1 MKKLIF
7 VVGARPNF
15 MKVAP
20 VLRAL
25 DRRNHLP
32 WRPWLVH
39 TGQHYSERMSGVF
52 FAELGLPAPDIHLG
66 VGSGTHGAQTAR
78 VLESFEKHLLE
89 LNGSAAGAVVVGD
102 VNSTLACALA
112 ATKLR
117 IPVAHI
123 EAGLRSFDRSMPEE
137 INRVATDAISD
148 LLLVS
153 EPAGESNLRNEG
165 VPAERVKYVGN
176 VMIDTLCWELE
187 RARNLNMRRELGLN
201 GRYALVTMHRPG
213 NVDDPQRLTQIV
225 EFLNKTSERLP
236 LVFPIHPRSRAR
248 MAEWSLDTSLA
259 ENSAI
264 RLIEPLGYRE
274 NLSLMTDA
282 TLVITDSGGL
292 QEETTFLGV
301 PCLTVRPNTERPV
314 TVSQGTNTVVDG
326 DFDLALNLIESILA
340 GSYKSGS
347 PVPGWDGKAAERVAD
362 VLIDEWRN

>member
-1 MKKLIF
+1 MRKLIF

-25 DRRNHLP
+25 NTRGDLP
-32 WRPWLVH
+32 WHPWLVH
-39 TGQHYSERMSGVF
+39 TGQHYGEQMSDIF
-52 FAELGLPAPDIHLG
+52 FEQLGLPAPDVYLG

-78 VLESFEKHLLE
+78 VLESFERHLME
-89 LNGSAAGAVVVGD
+89 LNGGAAGVVVVGD

-112 ATKLR
+112 ATKLQ
-117 IPVAHI
+117 IPMAHL

-153 EPAGESNLRNEG
+153 EPAGETNLQNEG
-165 VPAERVKYVGN
+165 VPGERVRYVGN

-187 RARNLNMRRELGLN
+187 RARNLNIKRELGLN
-201 GRYALVTMHRPG
+201 GRYAMATMHRPS
-213 NVDDPQRLTQIV
+213 NVDDQQRLTQIV
-225 EFLNKTSERLP
+225 EFLNKISKRLT
-236 LVFPIHPRSRAR
+236 LVFPVHPRSRAR
-248 MAEWSLDTSLA
+248 MAEWGLHDSLA
-259 ENSAI
+259 ENCAV
-264 RLIEPLGYRE
+264 RLIDPLGYRE
-274 NLSLMTDA
+274 NLNLMAGA

-326 DFDLALNLIESILA
+326 NFDLAMNLVESILA

-347 PVPGWDGKAAERVAD
+347 PVPGWDGKAAERVSD
-362 VLIDEWRN
+362 VLINEWRN